1 MGSIK
6 KATVTTL
13 RDADA
18 VLPSFVHYHL
28 QTGFD
33 HLFLFFDDPHADI
46 PAWIKNHP
54 QISAYARDEALED
67 AWLTTSCFTMPQ
79 ISRSIDSEAM
89 SRQILNA
96 ELALR
101 EAFHKGIHWLLHL
114 DVDELFYV
122 EDATVDAHFQHMTQQ
137 GIDCVSY
144 ANMEGIP
151 EQLRID
157 NFFRKV
163 SLFKINPEYKPNA
176 SLISKN
182 QSFLDQITEIPQS
195 FFHYYSSYKS
205 AVRVTP
211 NTLPRG
217 VHNFSTPHNGKRIK
231 CNEGPFILHYPCCG
245 IDHFIRKYKTLGTFG
260 DRWFGQGGQT
270 HINLPSHLNGRD
282 VVGTNDE
289 EAITAYYADHFVCA
303 SPDMVEALITRGLC
317 RRITAPST
325 LMQPAKRA

>member
-1 MGSIK
+1 MDNIK

-13 RDADA
+13 RDAAA
-18 VLPSFVHYHL
+18 VLPSFVQYHL
-28 QTGFD
+28 HTGFD
-33 HLFLFFDDPHADI
+33 HMFLFFDDPHVII
-46 PAWIKNHP
+46 PAWVTTHP
-54 QISAYARDEALED
+54 QISAFARDEALED
-67 AWLTTSCFTMPQ
+67 AWSTTSCFTMPQ

-101 EAFHKGIHWLLHL
+101 EAFHKGIDWLLHL

-122 EDATVDAHFQHMTQQ
+122 EDASVDAHFKHMTNQ
-137 GIDCVSY
+137 GYDCVAY

-151 EQLRID
+151 EQQAIH
-157 NFFRKV
+157 NFFCEV
-163 SLFKINPEYKPNA
+163 SLFKVNPEHKTNA
-176 SLISKN
+176 ALISKN
-182 QSFLDQITEIPQS
+182 QPFLAEITEIPQA

-217 VHNFSTPHNGKRIK
+217 VHNFSIPHDGKRIK
-231 CNEGPFILHYPCCG
+231 RNEGPYILHYPCCG
-245 IDHFIRKYKTLGTFG
+245 IDHFVRKYKTLGAFG

-289 EAITAYYADHFVCA
+289 ETIAAYYADHFVCDA
-303 SPDMVEALITRGLC
+303 PQTADALIARGLC
-317 RRITAPST
+317 RRITAPASLLKDIHLT
-325 LMQPAKRA
+325 